1 MVVNSLL
8 FTEDCAAPNIK
19 PLYFMFCRL
28 ASDER
33 WLVNSQT
40 SRQSLTGL
48 ELVFFNNLKFCLEL
62 VLSKIIAKLTSDREQ
77 YCLQSHILKLLF
89 HNTLH
94 QAMIIATLL
103 FLQEK
108 NLETVKHPN

>member
-1 MVVNSLL
+1 MS
-8 FTEDCAAPNIK
+8 AA
-19 PLYFMFCRL
+19 
-28 ASDER
+28 
-33 WLVNSQT
+33 LVNSQT
-40 SRQSLTGL
+40 SRQSLTSL
-48 ELVFFNNLKFCLEL
+48 QLVFFHNLKFCLEL
-62 VLSKIIAKLTSDREQ
+62 VLSKIIAQLTSDREQ
-77 YCLQSHILKLLF
+77 YCLQSHILELLF